1 MGTIWQMSVPRISRL
16 TDTALST
23 VRNYPVRL
31 LRGRRSLRAIEHMN
45 DECLRQK
52 TSLAFGIFGA
62 MWLAER
68 ALRYSKR
75 RRMAHLSKTWKLDL
89 SSEERAVVAKIFW
102 ERVPML
108 RE

>member
-1 MGTIWQMSVPRISRL
+1 
-16 TDTALST
+16 
-23 VRNYPVRL
+23 
-31 LRGRRSLRAIEHMN
+31 MN